1 MPSSWRGCAKRPGAL
16 LGGASPGSCTG
27 FGECG
32 SSGYLAVRADYRIY
46 HLLPDET
53 PARLLLKQIWIPV
66 AKDGG
71 ADS

>member
-1 MPSSWRGCAKRPGAL
+1 MPELLSAL
-16 LGGASPGSCTG
+16 
-27 FGECG
+27 
-32 SSGYLAVRADYRIY
+32 YRTY

-53 PARLLLKQIWIPV
+53 RARLLLKQIWIPV